1 MEVFLVQQ
9 NDDSLDNE
17 EVVQQLLEKSNLNQE
32 EKSKENVV
40 VISGQQDNWRSL
52 EDWAASICRGHSK
65 LDRKLLM
72 AQDDFVVVTKLL
84 LQSSSKSVTGDST
97 YLLSDL
103 LELQNKIKKHR
114 RDDNEPDASD
124 NSIIGQAARNYSGF
138 LKKCGLI
145 DKWNL
150 MRTCLTCIQDHQ
162 EKPIFVIHCLDK
174 NSFDLLEIISPVV
187 TQVKI
192 INGSLAIID
201 KTEVNNVNCDE
212 VNKAETIPEVMV
224 LISSYLRLLL
234 CSKEELSLARAVTAS
249 GLLSDSDFSRVRK
262 ESENSS
268 LPMYQTIVSFVRQM
282 SLGGK
287 SYAPGDDNSL
297 HELLPSLS
305 QFNIIMEKMQ
315 TKLEE
320 TSGAEAAVMAVIN
333 TLKSWLA
340 KNGLVVTLE
349 LVDTI
354 KDMIQE
360 VIKRQTSWQSTPA
373 RGRMGRPAIKLLAGL
388 VDLMG
393 CLRLDVSKDDSG
405 KTPARQSKLVASFK
419 TPQAEHVL
427 DPEDN
432 VDCMVEEKSLGERL
446 GDDSL
451 SMVKTPVARPT
462 FPRFKTCNDFTEGS
476 PALLKSADRDAAITG
491 GRTLMARGSGV
502 ADDGDGSPVSVES
515 TRRILQ
521 EVQER
526 QDQENKEQVEEVK
539 RQVKKTKRCLSKEV
553 DAIVREKMGMKRKN
567 DSSEKEQKPTT
578 KKKKFSTPKG
588 QKKMTSFFTR

>member
-1 MEVFLVQQ
+1 
-9 NDDSLDNE
+9 
-17 EVVQQLLEKSNLNQE
+17 
-32 EKSKENVV
+32 
-40 VISGQQDNWRSL
+40 
-52 EDWAASICRGHSK
+52 
-65 LDRKLLM
+65 
-72 AQDDFVVVTKLL
+72 
-84 LQSSSKSVTGDST
+84 
-97 YLLSDL
+97 
-103 LELQNKIKKHR
+103 
-114 RDDNEPDASD
+114 
-124 NSIIGQAARNYSGF
+124 
-138 LKKCGLI
+138 
-145 DKWNL
+145 
-150 MRTCLTCIQDHQ
+150 MRTCLTCIEDHQ

-201 KTEVNNVNCDE
+201 KTEVNKVNCDE

-249 GLLSDSDFSRVRK
+249 GRHGNNLFLFAQFLLFLCSLSVIIGLKTSLFLGLLSDSDFSRVRK

-388 VDLMG
+388 VDLMC
-393 CLRLDVSKDDSG
+393 CLRSELQNKY
-405 KTPARQSKLVASFK
+405 
-419 TPQAEHVL
+419 
-427 DPEDN
+427 
-432 VDCMVEEKSLGERL
+432 EK
-446 GDDSL
+446 
-451 SMVKTPVARPT
+451 
-462 FPRFKTCNDFTEGS
+462 
-476 PALLKSADRDAAITG
+476 IW
-491 GRTLMARGSGV
+491 
-502 ADDGDGSPVSVES
+502 
-515 TRRILQ
+515 
-521 EVQER
+521 
-526 QDQENKEQVEEVK
+526 
-539 RQVKKTKRCLSKEV
+539 
-553 DAIVREKMGMKRKN
+553 
-567 DSSEKEQKPTT
+567 
-578 KKKKFSTPKG
+578 
-588 QKKMTSFFTR
+588 